1 MAVQVWIGEKPEHP
15 NERRAIVSLAHGL
28 DKLDG
33 LYLILANFS
42 VGGRTVD
49 LVIVKHDAIFII
61 ELKHCD
67 GRVLGSV
74 NGPWFVEGRNGERK
88 RLNPGRKN
96 PYNQV
101 ISYFHALTNF
111 LNEHRR
117 EFLSAQ
123 KANDIDFRTCKR
135 VVVIA
140 PTIQEGS
147 EIELDWKVELKGI
160 DELPSYLI
168 TERSSE
174 IELTD
179 EEMLAIPELLHC
191 TPWQEINAVIGGLI
205 ADPAA
210 VAESVTAAAPATA
223 IAAAPATAPAPT
235 AAGVPATG
243 APVASNS
250 AAAPASAISADT
262 AVEGAPGSPQ
272 TLWQRAGSALQTTTG
287 RIAAVMAALAAILAL
302 ILVLRPAPPIPVA
315 DAPAASLAEITGVPT
330 GAAGAVAAGASP
342 AGCLWTGY
350 KLVGKRY
357 DSASRSWLSVAEGGS
372 GAAAP
377 EVVIALEQV
386 STCQDEIRLTWSVQ
400 NNSDRTVEFP
410 LRNDNIRVSDS
421 LGNIYQ
427 ISDDHSTPQAVR
439 VEPGD
444 QQRGT
449 AVAKRPFS
457 RSATSLLVRL
467 KEQPFGEASFVVSLE
482 P

>member
-15 NERRAIVSLAHGL
+15 NERRAIVSLANVL
-28 DKLDG
+28 DRLDG

-49 LVIVKHDAIFII
+49 LVIIKQDAIFII

-67 GRVLGSV
+67 GRVIGSV

-140 PTIQEGS
+140 PSIQEGS
-147 EIELDWKVELKGI
+147 EIELDWKVELKGM

-174 IELTD
+174 IELGD

-191 TPWQEINAVIGGLI
+191 TPWQEINSVIRGVI
-205 ADPAA
+205 AEPAA
-210 VAESVTAAAPATA
+210 EPAAPVEEPEAA
-223 IAAAPATAPAPT
+223 RPPEPAPPPIVPVAVPPAEPAAP
-235 AAGVPATG
+235 
-243 APVASNS
+243 
-250 AAAPASAISADT
+250 
-262 AVEGAPGSPQ
+262 PG
-272 TLWQRAGSALQTTTG
+272 LWQRAAGALATTTG
-287 RIAAVMAALAAILAL
+287 RVAAVMAALAAVLAL
-302 ILVLRPAPPIPVA
+302 ALLLRPVAPVPSA
-315 DAPAASLAEITGVPT
+315 DGPPAPLADVTGVPT
-330 GAAGAVAAGASP
+330 GGALAAVGVAPDACTWS
-342 AGCLWTGY
+342 GY
-350 KLVGKRY
+350 QLVGKRY

-372 GAAAP
+372 ATAAAP
-377 EVVIALEQV
+377 EVVVALEQV

-400 NNSDRTVEFP
+400 NNSDRIVEFP
-410 LRNDNIRVSDS
+410 LRADNIRVSDS
-421 LGNIYQ
+421 LGNEYLI
-427 ISDDHSTPQAVR
+427 DDDASTPQAVR
-439 VEPGD
+439 VQPGG
-444 QQRGT
+444 QERGT
-449 AVAKRPFS
+449 AVADRPFS

-467 KEQPFGEASFVVSLE
+467 KQQPFGEASFLISLE

>member
-15 NERRAIVSLAHGL
+15 TERRAIVSLAHGL

-49 LVIVKHDAIFII
+49 LVIIKHDAIFIV

-67 GRVLGSV
+67 GRVIGSV

-117 EFLSAQ
+117 AFLSAQ

-140 PTIQEGS
+140 PTMQEGS
-147 EIELDWKVELKGI
+147 EIELDWKVELKGM
-160 DELPSYLI
+160 DELPAYLI

-191 TPWQEINAVIGGLI
+191 TPWHEINTVIRGVI
-205 ADPAA
+205 PNTTAATEQANEAD
-210 VAESVTAAAPATA
+210 TALDETALADATEAAPAL
-223 IAAAPATAPAPT
+223 AAPNARILPDEPALSLPS
-235 AAGVPATG
+235 
-243 APVASNS
+243 APVSQPTFWKRALR
-250 AAAPASAISADT
+250 
-262 AVEGAPGSPQ
+262 
-272 TLWQRAGSALQTTTG
+272 TLGTTTG
-287 RIAAVMAALAAILAL
+287 RVAVALAALTGL
-302 ILVLRPAPPIPVA
+302 LLVVLLLRPTRIV
-315 DAPAASLAEITGVPT
+315 PAADSPPAPLADVTGVPAGGAV
-330 GAAGAVAAGASP
+330 GAAAS
-342 AGCLWTGY
+342 ATASNCLWSGY
-350 KLVGKRY
+350 QLVGKRY
-357 DSASRSWLSVAEGGS
+357 DQASRSWLSIAEGGS
-372 GAAAP
+372 ATAVMP
-377 EVVIALEQV
+377 EVVVALEQV
-386 STCQDEIRLTWSVQ
+386 STCSDEIRLTWSVQ
-400 NNSDRTVEFP
+400 NNSDRAVEFP
-410 LRNDNIRVSDS
+410 LRSDNIRVSDS
-421 LGNIYQ
+421 LGNEYQ
-427 ISDDHSTPQAVR
+427 IDDDASSPQAVR
-439 VEPGD
+439 VEPGG
-444 QQRGT
+444 QERGT
-449 AVAKRPFS
+449 AVSGRPVS
-457 RSATSLLVRL
+457 RSATTLLVRL
-467 KEQPFGEASFVVSLE
+467 KDQPFGEASFLVALG

>member
-15 NERRAIVSLAHGL
+15 TERRAIVSLAHGL

-49 LVIVKHDAIFII
+49 LVIIKHDAIFIV

-67 GRVLGSV
+67 GRVIGSV

-117 EFLSAQ
+117 AFLSAQ

-140 PTIQEGS
+140 PTMQEGS
-147 EIELDWKVELKGI
+147 EIELDWKVELKGM
-160 DELPSYLI
+160 DELPAYLI

-191 TPWQEINAVIGGLI
+191 TPWHEINTVIRGVI
-205 ADPAA
+205 PNTTAATEQANEAD
-210 VAESVTAAAPATA
+210 TALDETALADATEAAPAL
-223 IAAAPATAPAPT
+223 AAPNARILPDEPALSFPS
-235 AAGVPATG
+235 
-243 APVASNS
+243 APVSQPTFWKRALR
-250 AAAPASAISADT
+250 
-262 AVEGAPGSPQ
+262 
-272 TLWQRAGSALQTTTG
+272 TLGTTTG
-287 RIAAVMAALAAILAL
+287 RVAVALAALTGL
-302 ILVLRPAPPIPVA
+302 LLVVLLLRPTRIV
-315 DAPAASLAEITGVPT
+315 PAADSPPAPLADVTGVPAGGAV
-330 GAAGAVAAGASP
+330 GAAAS
-342 AGCLWTGY
+342 ATASNCLWSGY
-350 KLVGKRY
+350 QLVGKRY
-357 DSASRSWLSVAEGGS
+357 DQASRSWLSIAEGGS
-372 GAAAP
+372 ATAVMP
-377 EVVIALEQV
+377 EVVVALEQV
-386 STCQDEIRLTWSVQ
+386 STCSDEIRLTWSVQ
-400 NNSDRTVEFP
+400 NNSDRAVEFP
-410 LRNDNIRVSDS
+410 LRSDNIRVSDS
-421 LGNIYQ
+421 LGNEYQ
-427 ISDDHSTPQAVR
+427 IDDDASSPQAVR
-439 VEPGD
+439 VEPGG
-444 QQRGT
+444 QERGT
-449 AVAKRPFS
+449 AVSGRPVS
-457 RSATSLLVRL
+457 RSATTLLVRL
-467 KEQPFGEASFVVSLE
+467 KDQPFGEASFLVALG

>member
-15 NERRAIVSLAHGL
+15 NERRAIVSLAQGL
-28 DKLDG
+28 DRLDG

-49 LVIVKHDAIFII
+49 LVIIKHDAIFIV

-140 PTIQEGS
+140 PSIQAGS
-147 EIELDWKVELKGI
+147 EIELDWKVELKGM
-160 DELPSYLI
+160 DELPAYLI

-179 EEMLAIPELLHC
+179 EEMLAIPALLHC
-191 TPWQEINAVIGGLI
+191 TPWQEINTVIGGVIGGTAEAEQPEASAPPAPEL
-205 ADPAA
+205 APDPEPVPAA
-210 VAESVTAAAPATA
+210 VDAAP
-223 IAAAPATAPAPT
+223 
-235 AAGVPATG
+235 
-243 APVASNS
+243 
-250 AAAPASAISADT
+250 
-262 AVEGAPGSPQ
+262 VEEPRRSV
-272 TLWQRAGSALQTTTG
+272 WQRSRRALGTLTG
-287 RIAAVMAALAAILAL
+287 RIALAMGALTLLLLIAL
-302 ILVLRPAPPIPVA
+302 LLRPIRVIPAA
-315 DAPAASLAEITGVPT
+315 DAPAPLLEVTGVPT
-330 GAAGAVAAGASP
+330 GAGELLGAGGEDAS
-342 AGCLWTGY
+342 CLWSGY

-357 DSASRSWLSVAEGGS
+357 DQASQSWESIPEGDAVGTL
-372 GAAAP
+372 AP
-377 EVVIALEQV
+377 DVVVTLEQV
-386 STCQDEIRLTWSVQ
+386 STCTDEIRLTWSVQ
-400 NNSDRTVEFP
+400 NNSDRAVEFP

-421 LGNIYQ
+421 LGNEYPI
-427 ISDDHSTPQAVR
+427 DDDSSSPQAVR
-439 VEPGD
+439 VEPGG
-444 QQRGT
+444 QERGT
-449 AVAKRPFS
+449 AVATRPVS

-467 KEQPFGEASFVVSLE
+467 REQPFGEASFVIALA

>member
-28 DKLDG
+28 DRLDG

-49 LVIVKHDAIFII
+49 LVIIKHDAIFII

-147 EIELDWKVELKGI
+147 EIELDWKVELKGM

-179 EEMLAIPELLHC
+179 DEMLAVPELLHC
-191 TPWQEINAVIGGLI
+191 TPWQEINAVIGGVI
-205 ADPAA
+205 ADPTTI
-210 VAESVTAAAPATA
+210 AEPPAERPAPETP
-223 IAAAPATAPAPT
+223 APPAEAPAPT
-235 AAGVPATG
+235 P
-243 APVASNS
+243 P
-250 AAAPASAISADT
+250 AAPAEPPAEPA
-262 AVEGAPGSPQ
+262 APP
-272 TLWQRAGSALQTTTG
+272 TLWQRAAGALRTTTG
-287 RIAAVMAALAAILAL
+287 RVAAVMAALAAILAL
-302 ILVLRPAPPIPVA
+302 ALVLRPAPPPPVA
-315 DAPAASLAEITGVPT
+315 DAPAPLLEVTGVPT
-330 GAAGAVAAGASP
+330 GAAGAAAVGVSQ
-342 AGCLWTGY
+342 AGCMWSGY
-350 KLVGKRY
+350 QLVGKRY

-377 EVVIALEQV
+377 EVVVALEQV

-400 NNSDRTVEFP
+400 NNSDRMVEFP
-410 LRNDNIRVSDS
+410 LRSDNIRVSDS
-421 LGNIYQ
+421 LGNVYQ
-427 ISDDHSTPQAVR
+427 ISDGDSTPQAVR
-439 VEPGD
+439 VQPGE
-444 QQRGT
+444 QQRGI
-449 AVAKRPFS
+449 AIAKRPLS

>member
-49 LVIVKHDAIFII
+49 LVIIKHDAIFII

-67 GRVLGSV
+67 GRVIGSV

-140 PTIQEGS
+140 PSIQEGS
-147 EIELDWKVELKGI
+147 EIELDWKVELKGM

-174 IELTD
+174 IELSD
-179 EEMLAIPELLHC
+179 EEMLAIPEMLHC
-191 TPWQEINAVIGGLI
+191 TPWQEINAVIGGVI
-205 ADPAA
+205 ADPDAPPPPRPEP
-210 VAESVTAAAPATA
+210 VAPPPPAPVEPAPAE
-223 IAAAPATAPAPT
+223 PAPPPSFFER
-235 AAGVPATG
+235 ASG
-243 APVASNS
+243 A
-250 AAAPASAISADT
+250 
-262 AVEGAPGSPQ
+262 
-272 TLWQRAGSALQTTTG
+272 LRTTTG
-287 RIAAVMAALAAILAL
+287 RVAAAMAALAAVLAL
-302 ILVLRPAPPIPVA
+302 ALLLRPAPPIPAA
-315 DAPAASLAEITGVPT
+315 DARPAPLAEVTAVPT
-330 GAAGAVAAGASP
+330 GGVLSAAGGAAP
-342 AGCLWTGY
+342 AGCLWSGY
-350 KLVGKRY
+350 QLVGKRY
-357 DSASRSWLSVAEGGS
+357 DSTSRSWLSVAQGGL
-372 GAAAP
+372 AADTP
-377 EVVIALEQV
+377 PDVVVTLEQV
-386 STCQDEIRLTWSVQ
+386 STCQEGIQLTWSVQ
-400 NNSDRTVEFP
+400 NNSDRPVEFP
-410 LRNDNIRVSDS
+410 LRADNIRVSDS
-421 LGNIYQ
+421 LGNEYLL
-427 ISDDHSTPQAVR
+427 DDEASSPQAVR
-439 VEPGD
+439 VQPGE

-449 AVAKRPFS
+449 AVTVRPFS

-467 KEQPFGEASFVVSLE
+467 RSQPFGEASFVVSLE

>member
-28 DKLDG
+28 DRLDG

-49 LVIVKHDAIFII
+49 LVIIKQDAIFIV

-67 GRVLGSV
+67 GRVIGSV

-123 KANDIDFRTCKR
+123 KASDIDFRTCKR

-147 EIELDWKVELKGI
+147 EIELDWKVELKGL

-174 IELTD
+174 IDLSD

-191 TPWQEINAVIGGLI
+191 TPWQEINAVIRGVI
-205 ADPAA
+205 AEPPLVEAPAEPPPAEPAPAA
-210 VAESVTAAAPATA
+210 EAPAAPEA
-223 IAAAPATAPAPT
+223 APT
-235 AAGVPATG
+235 AAPA
-243 APVASNS
+243 
-250 AAAPASAISADT
+250 
-262 AVEGAPGSPQ
+262 AVEPAPRRSLSERAAGA
-272 TLWQRAGSALQTTTG
+272 LRTTTG
-287 RIAAVMAALAAILAL
+287 RVAAVMAALAAVLAL
-302 ILVLRPAPPIPVA
+302 ALVLRPAPAAPAA
-315 DAPAASLAEITGVPT
+315 DAPPGILAEVTGVPT
-330 GAAGAVAAGASP
+330 GDALAAAADAAATACTWS
-342 AGCLWTGY
+342 GY
-350 KLVGKRY
+350 QLVGKRY
-357 DSASRSWLSVAEGGS
+357 DAASRSWESVAEGGS
-372 GAAAP
+372 PTAP
-377 EVVIALEQV
+377 APDVVVALEQV

-400 NNSDRTVEFP
+400 NNSDRPVEFP
-410 LRNDNIRVSDS
+410 LRSDNIRLSDS
-421 LGNIYQ
+421 LGNEYQ
-427 ISDDHSTPQAVR
+427 IDDTASTPQAVL
-439 VEPGD
+439 VQPGR
-444 QQRGT
+444 QERGT
-449 AVAKRPFS
+449 AVASRPFS

-467 KEQPFGEASFVVSLE
+467 KDQPFGEASFVVYLQ